1 MSAAKSSIR
10 RAHERDECQASNNA
24 TAQEVHGRIVSGRH
38 DASCLGRPL
47 SLVVAQDTVHGAA
60 IRRSSDDEEV
70 VAGSQLCGAA
80 GRDQASISRDQGND
94 GAIRQVQGLDGTA
107 C

>member
-10 RAHERDECQASNNA
+10 RAHERDECKASNNA

-38 DASCLGRPL
+38 DASCLGGPL

-70 VAGSQLCGAA
+70 VAGS
-80 GRDQASISRDQGND
+80 
-94 GAIRQVQGLDGTA
+94 
-107 C
+107 